1 MSKIIALGMDG
12 SVSIGTDDGG
22 IKETRREYLSFEP
35 QIGDFVEL
43 FENGDKLIVHKANG
57 YGTPAPTGVGAVG
70 SPGPVVNVSTVPAAG
85 DYNFRVGT
93 IQGEKPAPYV
103 PELPKQKVVNKVGY
117 VLLALLLGG
126 FGAHKF
132 YSGRTGLGILYIV
145 FCWTFIPATVALV
158 EAIIA
163 LTKKSDVNGNIVV

>member
-1 MSKIIALGMDG
+1 MSKIIALADDG
-12 SVSIGTDDGG
+12 TVSIGTDDGG
-22 IKETRREYLSFEP
+22 IKETRLENLSFEP
-35 QIGDFVEL
+35 HIGDCVEL
-43 FENGDKLIVHKANG
+43 FESGDKLIVHKSVASASNVQAKAV
-57 YGTPAPTGVGAVG
+57 TPGMPIPT
-70 SPGPVVNVSTVPAAG
+70 VNVSTVPAAG

-103 PELPKQKVVNKVGY
+103 PEAPKQKVVNKVGY
-117 VLLALLLGG
+117 ILLALLLGG

-163 LTKKSDVNGNIVV
+163 LTKKSDVNGNIVI

>member
-1 MSKIIALGMDG
+1 MPKIIALSDDG
-12 SVSIGTDDGG
+12 TVSIGTDDGG
-22 IKETRREYLSFEP
+22 IRETRCENIMFEP
-35 QIGDFVEL
+35 HIGDQVEL
-43 FENGDKLIVHKANG
+43 FENGDKLIVHKANDFAAQSPMAA
-57 YGTPAPTGVGAVG
+57 TPVAPA
-70 SPGPVVNVSTVPAAG
+70 PVVNVSTVPAAG

-103 PELPKQKVVNKVGY
+103 PEAPKQKVVNKVGY

-132 YSGRTGLGILYIV
+132 YSGKTGLGILYIV

-163 LTKKSDVNGNIVV
+163 LTKKADVNGNIVV